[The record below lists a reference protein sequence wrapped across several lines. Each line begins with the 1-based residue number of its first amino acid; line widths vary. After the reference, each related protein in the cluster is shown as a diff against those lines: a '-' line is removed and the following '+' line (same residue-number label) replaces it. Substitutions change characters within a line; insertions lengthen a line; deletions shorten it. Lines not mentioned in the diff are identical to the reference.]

1 MFGYA
6 IRIMGLTKFLSI
18 NDSVVATVE
27 TPKYKFGDIKLF
39 FSVLNSYFVDFTFKL
54 DKRCIFW
61 GTNSIPSA
69 LTNSV
74 NL

>member
-27 TPKYKFGDIKLF
+27 TPKYKFRDIKLF
-39 FSVLNSYFVDFTFKL
+39 LMY
-54 DKRCIFW
+54 
-61 GTNSIPSA
+61 
-69 LTNSV
+69 
-74 NL
+74 

>member
-27 TPKYKFGDIKLF
+27 TPKYKFRDIKLF
-39 FSVLNSYFVDFTFKL
+39 FNVLNSYFVDFIFKL
-54 DKRCIFW
+54 DKELHVLENKF
-61 GTNSIPSA
+61 NSKC
-69 LTNSV
+69 V
-74 NL
+74 NKFC